1 MFGSIGWME
10 IAIIAIIALLVVG
23 PKGLPK
29 LGRTVGKAMR
39 DFTRE
44 ANQLKAAIEVEAD
57 EADRRES
64 TTKPKKKKK
73 KPESAPA
80 ETPGADEP
88 PTPTA
93 AS

>member
-39 DFTRE
+39 DFKRE

-57 EADRRES
+57 EIDRQES
-64 TTKPKKKKK
+64 TAKPKKKKK
-73 KPESAPA
+73 KSTASAEA
-80 ETPGADEP
+80 SGDEEP
-88 PTPTA
+88 PTPAA